1 MYCLCFSRLGKLG
14 FFLLMKLIRS
24 DELLFI
30 IQIFLFII
38 IINVLN

>member
-1 MYCLCFSRLGKLG
+1 MHCLCSSRLGKLG
-14 FFLLMKLIRS
+14 FFLLMKLIRF

-30 IQIFLFII
+30 LQIFLFII